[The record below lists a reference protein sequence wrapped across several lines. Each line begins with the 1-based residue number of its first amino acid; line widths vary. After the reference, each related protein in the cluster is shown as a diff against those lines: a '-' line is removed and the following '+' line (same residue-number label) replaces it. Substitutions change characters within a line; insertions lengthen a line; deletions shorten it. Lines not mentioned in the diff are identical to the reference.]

1 MRLDQRLG
9 EDAAKRLHTRR
20 PGEWGPWLECV
31 FTFSFTPVTSNGD
44 DLVRDHHLGVAAPNR
59 CCVTFAGLCAF
70 SLRCCQYALRRE
82 SLTGAIL
89 LGSQHSM
96 PQGI

>member
-1 MRLDQRLG
+1 MSTFARAGLSSSLWRLTCPRTSWNPETAQRRSHVNRYELIDGGYCTEINLG
-9 EDAAKRLHTRR
+9 A
-20 PGEWGPWLECV
+20 
-31 FTFSFTPVTSNGD
+31 
-44 DLVRDHHLGVAAPNR
+44 AAPNR